1 MSFLSLMRAE
11 VRRLQVSP
19 VSMAAFVL
27 TLLIGA
33 GVAATI
39 VGYASP
45 YGDNWL
51 REQEAWA
58 MESPQ
63 DYAASRGYLDYGYEE
78 EYSLDEPSFAKE
90 SLMSEGE
97 VVWEFEPGVT
107 TTSADGT
114 VTTFSFDGE
123 QVTCANED
131 CSTIFSESAY
141 SLDDLSSD
149 GSQGVTLFLCV
160 LVVGFS
166 LLLVGSDASS
176 GALATQ
182 LTFTPSRGR
191 VMAAKSLV
199 ASAGGMSL
207 MLLGHVVCQSILLV
221 GFIAQRSY
229 QEVGPW
235 PSLVPDAARTILLA
249 GILALA
255 AAFVVFLGGDAR
267 LGAALAVA
275 VVITSWFTVP
285 WGLPYGEF
293 HASPYL
299 SLINPLVA
307 VSAFI
312 EPPAEIYY
320 RPPGATVESQFL
332 VNLPMAFGIAVAWLV
347 LLGLLGYLSFSRR
360 DIKN

>member
-19 VSMAAFVL
+19 VSMAAFIL

-45 YGDNWL
+45 YEDNWL
-51 REQEAWA
+51 RDQEQSAREN
-58 MESPQ
+58 PQ
-63 DYAASRGYLDYGYEE
+63 DYAASQGYLEYSYE
-78 EYSLDEPSFAKE
+78 EYSLDEPGNAKE
-90 SLMSEGE
+90 SLMSDGE
-97 VVWEFEPGVT
+97 PVWEFEPGVM
-107 TTSADGT
+107 TTSADGQ
-114 VTTFSFDGE
+114 VQTFSFDGI

-131 CSTIFSESAY
+131 CSTIFSEHPY

-332 VNLPMAFGIAVAWLV
+332 VSLPMAFGIAVAWLV
-347 LLGLLGYLSFSRR
+347 LLGVLGYLSFSRR